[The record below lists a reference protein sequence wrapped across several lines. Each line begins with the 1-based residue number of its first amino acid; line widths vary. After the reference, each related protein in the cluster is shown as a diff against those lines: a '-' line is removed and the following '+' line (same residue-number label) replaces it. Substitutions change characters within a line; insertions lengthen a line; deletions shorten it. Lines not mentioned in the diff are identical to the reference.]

1 MIKAVFVDRDGTIN
15 VEKGHVFRC
24 EDLEFLP
31 GAVEG
36 LRLLTERGISIFI
49 ITNQAGIAKGL
60 YTEEDFRVFTEH
72 MDGLLRREG
81 VAIENTLFCPHHPE
95 GIVPEYT
102 KTCGCRKPNTLLLE
116 SVMRERNY
124 SIEELILIG
133 DKNSDIDAG
142 NKLGLRT
149 YLVLTGY
156 GNEHR
161 ESTKASFVVPDLLVA
176 VKHLLKEWDRDRG

>member
-60 YTEEDFRVFTEH
+60 YTEEDFRVFTEY
-72 MDGLLRREG
+72 MDGLLRGEG
-81 VAIENTLFCPHHPE
+81 VAIEDTLFCPHHPE
-95 GIVPEYT
+95 GTVQEYT
-102 KTCGCRKPNTLLLE
+102 KACQCRKPNTLLIE
-116 SVMRERNY
+116 SVMAEHGY
-124 SIEELILIG
+124 GVDELALIG
-133 DKNSDIDAG
+133 DKDTDIEAG
-142 NKLGLRT
+142 NRLGLRT

-156 GNEHR
+156 GEEHR
-161 ESTKASFVVPDLLVA
+161 DCSNASYVKPDLLGA
-176 VKHLLKEWDRDRG
+176 VRHLLRMGSCG